1 MSDTTARR
9 TAPWL
14 ATALL
19 VIALAIAAFAYSRW
33 NAEPKVDVVGTM
45 ITGFRKENA
54 LTVFSAQVVTVNTR
68 VEERA
73 FGLLESRQTAIIPAS
88 VEYRLDQS
96 AMTPDRFVWDAATQA
111 MTLTLP
117 GLTITRPNLDEARA
131 QYFRSGVPVTGA
143 MRDAMARVASQAA
156 ARDAA
161 RQASG
166 AHLQRLARDAA
177 REAMTQNVL
186 IPLQAAGFSNAR
198 VTVRFAD
205 EPGGSDSSRLDASRP
220 VEDVLRERARARTTP
235 ATTPSS

>member
-1 MSDTTARR
+1 MSDRTARR
-9 TAPWL
+9 KAPWL
-14 ATALL
+14 AIALL
-19 VIALAIAAFAYSRW
+19 VAVAALTWFVSARW
-33 NAEPKVDVVGTM
+33 HTKPQVDVVGTM
-45 ITGFRKENA
+45 ISSFRKENA
-54 LTVFSAQVVTVNTR
+54 LTVFSAQIVTVNTT

-73 FGLLESRQTAIIPAS
+73 FGLMETRQTAIIPAA

-96 AMTPDRFVWDAATQA
+96 AMTPDRFRWDAGTQA

-117 GLTITRPNLDEARA
+117 GLTITKPNLDEARA

-143 MRDAMARVASQAA
+143 MRDAMARAA
-156 ARDAA
+156 TVGAEREAV

-166 AHLQRLARDAA
+166 AQMQVLARAAA

-186 IPLQAAGFSNAR
+186 IPLQAAGFRDAR

-205 EPGGSDSSRLDASRP
+205 EPDGSDPSRLDASRP

>member
-1 MSDTTARR
+1 MMETTARR
-9 TAPWL
+9 RGPWL
-14 ATALL
+14 T
-19 VIALAIAAFAYSRW
+19 IALIVAAVALAAFAYTRW
-33 NAEPKVDVVGTM
+33 SPKNEVDVVGTM
-45 ITGFRKENA
+45 ITSFRKENA

-68 VEERA
+68 VEDRA
-73 FGLLESRQTAIIPAS
+73 FGLLSSRQTAIIPAS

-96 AMTPDRFVWDAATQA
+96 AMTPDRFRWDAATQA

-117 GLTITRPNLDEARA
+117 GLTITQPNLDEARA

-143 MRDAMARVASQAA
+143 MRDAMAQAA
-156 ARDAA
+156 SRAAAADAV

-177 REAMTQNVL
+177 RDAMTQNVL
-186 IPLQAAGFSNAR
+186 IPLQAAGFRNAR

-205 EPGGSDSSRLDASRP
+205 EPGGSDPSFLDASRP
-220 VEDVLRERARARTTP
+220 VEEVLRERARARTTP

>member
-1 MSDTTARR
+1 MTAARR
-9 TAPWL
+9 AKSSL
-14 ATALL
+14 VVASLIAVSAATWFVSQRFGRPPA
-19 VIALAIAAFAYSRW
+19 
-33 NAEPKVDVVGTM
+33 VDVVGTV

-68 VEERA
+68 VEPRA

-96 AMTPDRFVWDAATQA
+96 TLTPDRFRWDAQARA

-143 MRDAMARVASQAA
+143 MRDALARAA
-156 ARDAA
+156 TAGAEREAV

-166 AHLQRLARDAA
+166 PHMQALARAAA
-177 REAMTQNVL
+177 REAMTRNLLV
-186 IPLQAAGFSNAR
+186 PLQAAGFDKAR

-205 EPGGSDSSRLDASRP
+205 EPGGADPSFLDPSRP
-220 VEDVLRERARARTTP
+220 VEEVLRERARSRTTP